1 MKVRLGEDL
10 KTGRK
15 FELDLQELVTGR
27 TFLASVSRYGKSYTC
42 RRIVEQV
49 YGKALIIIIDVESE
63 YSTLRPKFPFL
74 IIGRDVAV
82 VPEAAEYLADQV
94 VENDVSTIVDL
105 GDPQLEI
112 ATAQEFVARFVERLI
127 AIQTLTK
134 KPLLVIAEEFDE
146 LCPERGTFRSA
157 SLQAMIKLAKKGGK
171 RGMGLIMV
179 TQRPSFISKYAL
191 SQATNKIIGR
201 IEWPADL
208 DVVQRYLRVSDKI
221 ANRLAE
227 VDKGEFY
234 VAGDFAEKEGFVK
247 VGPVTTEHL
256 GATPSVI
263 PPAPA
268 ELKEVV
274 AKLAEQLPKI
284 QEKIAPAIPKV
295 AEIEARIKEKFETA
309 WQARLQRVEKERD
322 AIKRKIEAKYETE
335 IADLKGRLEEAQKA
349 AALSEARIDDL
360 LSHPTVKGALQE
372 KLTSQQQDL
381 VELLERKGPQGAE
394 QIGPLYLKVKPQSV
408 PSIVSQINK
417 AIPGLVESRQG
428 RYASRLATLFPV
440 TKEAKAEAREIEELR
455 SKVRNLTEKL
465 ERAQETVRTSAT
477 EMERIKKER
486 DDLAQSLRGRKETAS
501 TTALAEF
508 ELPTA
513 QPMQSIDDRLL
524 EEKISKIL
532 PRLLLPSGE
541 TAVTLKRTLT
551 EFEVSVKREIVDVDE
566 SSWEGKILV
575 LGLDGFFDEGKGT
588 GKIMAELVRR
598 YNVSDSGGN
607 RSTVNQRL
615 ADLVSKGILDRK
627 SEANQWVYLASPEFK
642 KRVKPHA
649 LV

>member
-10 KTGRK
+10 KTGRR

-27 TFLASVSRYGKSYTC
+27 TFLASVSRYGKSWTC
-42 RRIVEQV
+42 RRICEEA

-112 ATAQEFVARFVERLI
+112 ATAQEFVARFIDRLI
-127 AIQTLTK
+127 AIQTQTK
-134 KPLLVIAEEFDE
+134 KPLLVVAEEFDE
-146 LCPERGTFRSA
+146 LCPERGTFKSA

-221 ANRLAE
+221 AGRLAK

-234 VAGDFAEKEGFVK
+234 VAGDFASKEGFVK
-247 VGPVTTEHL
+247 VGSVTTEHL

-274 AKLAEQLPKI
+274 ARLAEQLPKI

-295 AEIEARIKEKFETA
+295 AEIEARIKEKFEAA

-335 IADLKGRLEEAQKA
+335 IADLKRKLEEAARQA
-349 AALSEARIDDL
+349 AVKGPVADL
-360 LSHPTVKGALQE
+360 LSHPLVQKNMG
-372 KLTSQQQDL
+372 KLNPKQRAM
-381 VELLERKGPQGAE
+381 VELLESKGPQDAE
-394 QIGPLYLKVKPQSV
+394 RLSLFLEVSPKSV
-408 PSIVSQINK
+408 SGFVYEVNRR
-417 AIPGLVESRQG
+417 IPRLIESVRG
-428 RYASRLATLFPV
+428 RYVSRLAKLFPV
-440 TKEAKAEAREIEELR
+440 TEEAQAEAKEIETLKNQLTNRMQEILDLKQKIQAINAEYAKINQELG
-455 SKVRNLTEKL
+455 
-465 ERAQETVRTSAT
+465 AT
-477 EMERIKKER
+477 KKER
-486 DDLAQSLRGRKETAS
+486 NE
-501 TTALAEF
+501 
-508 ELPTA
+508 
-513 QPMQSIDDRLL
+513 LL
-524 EEKISKIL
+524 EKLRTVQAAKS
-532 PRLLLPSGE
+532 LPSTDAHMPIE
-541 TAVTLKRTLT
+541 QPAPQAAIPVEVTLRRTLT
-551 EFEVSVKREIVDVDE
+551 EFNVAINKEVLEVDE
-566 SSWEGKILV
+566 SSWEGKILAEAV
-575 LGLDGFFDEGKGT
+575 QGFFNEPKGI
-588 GKIMAELVRR
+588 GKIVAELVRR
-598 YNVSDSGGN
+598 YNVGDSGGN
-607 RSTVNQRL
+607 RTTVNERL
-615 ADLVSKGILDRK
+615 VMLVSKGILDRK
-627 SEANQWVYLASPEFK
+627 QEAGQWVYFATPELAE
-642 KRVKPHA
+642 RVRK
-649 LV
+649 L